1 MSNGLGR
8 GLSSLIPKKVNKITT
23 SSDGEAVVN
32 TSTAADKG
40 KMLMLNP
47 DKINFNPLQPR
58 KSFSNSELDELVESI
73 KQYGIIQPLIV
84 SHPLTPQQGSG
95 QASSPRPDFGEL
107 SRTELG
113 TKAGQEVGDRLYELI
128 AGERR
133 LRAAKI
139 VGLKEVPVIVRDVG
153 EQEKLEVSLI
163 ENLQRE
169 DLNPIETGLAYRK
182 LIDEFN
188 LTQEEVAKKVAKAR
202 PSVTNAL
209 RFLNLPE
216 EIQAALMEKKI
227 SEGHAKYLVGL
238 DSLEKQMIIFK
249 KILRSK
255 LSVYDTIQ
263 EVRRLGGTKKARVKI
278 NYADKD
284 KEFAFREFFSTK
296 VEIKR
301 KGKGGQIVIDFFSDE
316 ELGEM
321 VGKVK
326 SEP

>member
-8 GLSSLIPKKVNKITT
+8 GLSSLIPKKVNKIT
-23 SSDGEAVVN
+23 SSAKGEAVVN
-32 TSTAADKG
+32 TTTIADKG
-40 KMLMLNP
+40 KILMVNP

-58 KSFSNSELDELVESI
+58 KSFSNSELSELVESI

-84 SHPLTPQQGSG
+84 S
-95 QASSPRPDFGEL
+95 RKDN
-107 SRTELG
+107 
-113 TKAGQEVGDRLYELI
+113 KYELI

-139 VGLKEVPVIVRDVG
+139 INLKEVPVIVRDVG

-202 PSVTNAL
+202 SSVTNAL

-216 EIQAALMEKKI
+216 EIQRALMENKI

-238 DSLEKQMIIFK
+238 DSLEKQMIVFR

-263 EVRRLGGTKKARVKI
+263 EIRRLGGTKKARVKI

-301 KGKGGQIVIDFFSDE
+301 KGKGGQIIIDFFSDE

-321 VGKVK
+321 AEKVR
-326 SEP
+326 S